1 MSTSLFQGVLA
12 TTLSAWQRV
21 EHVETE
27 NFQSWISD
35 PRAPK
40 GVFRCADGRWIHQWV
55 PLPDFVISAAEGD
68 RVQRTEKTT
77 RPREATTRIG
87 MDVNEMLLLHH
98 YQPLMAAAVAK
109 FPSEPWV
116 ALGAEVGVPLQ
127 PLRSPEEALHDPAF
141 LADGCVAEVVD
152 PELGPVRQVGR
163 VYELHGCPTEAP
175 PRHPPS
181 APTATPYERKP
192 TRSRPSRRPRRRMRP
207 RPRRRSRVSA
217 CSTSGSPS
225 PARGE
230 R

>member
-1 MSTSLFQGVLA
+1 MLA

-55 PLPDFVISAAEGD
+55 PLPDFVLSVAEGD
-68 RVQRTEKTT
+68 RVQRTDEDHAGRAT
-77 RPREATTRIG
+77 RPTRIG

-127 PLRSPEEALHDPAF
+127 PLRSPEEALHDPAL
-141 LADGCVAEVVD
+141 LADGCVIEVDD

-163 VYELHGCPTEAP
+163 VYELHGVPD
-175 PRHPPS
+175 R
-181 APTATPYERKP
+181 R
-192 TRSRPSRRPRRRMRP
+192 RPPRRRAVGADTDDGAGRGRRARGRRAAPATPSDAP
-207 RPRRRSRVSA
+207 RRRRRRSRASA
-217 CSTSGSPS
+217 CSTSGSRS
-225 PARGE
+225 PGRGAR
-230 R
+230 

>member
-1 MSTSLFQGVLA
+1 MQGVLA

-21 EHVETE
+21 EHAETK

-55 PLPDFVISAAEGD
+55 PLPDFLTSAAEGD
-68 RVQRTEKTT
+68 RLQRTDKTT

-141 LADGCVAEVVD
+141 LTDGCVTEVAD
-152 PELGPVRQVGR
+152 PALGGVRQVGR
-163 VYELHGCPTEAP
+163 VYELHACPTTAP
-175 PRHPPS
+175 GAARPRPVWTP
-181 APTATPYERKP
+181 APCEPKP
-192 TRSRPSRRPRRRMRP
+192 TRSSARPRPRRSHPRRRRPRRRHSP
-207 RPRRRSRVSA
+207 AFA
-217 CSTSGSPS
+217 CSTSASPS
-225 PARGE
+225 RARGA